1 MTKIKPLQKVQ
12 MVTFSKIYVYSSE
25 RLICYQE
32 YNQTTFLGLFRAR
45 MKREEFSNFLTK
57 NVNFSS
63 PSRLYPDLQTRV
75 MFLATKRILQPMHIN
90 VKFLILYQCDEHTI
104 REKLTVR

>member
-1 MTKIKPLQKVQ
+1 MSEIKPLQKVQ

-45 MKREEFSNFLTK
+45 MKREEFSNFFTK
-57 NVNFSS
+57 KLKLFKSL
-63 PSRLYPDLQTRV
+63 SRLYPDLQTRV
-75 MFLATKRILQPMHIN
+75 MFLATKRILQPMQKKWH
-90 VKFLILYQCDEHTI
+90 YQ
-104 REKLTVR
+104 V

>member
-1 MTKIKPLQKVQ
+1 MTEIKPLQKVQ

-45 MKREEFSNFLTK
+45 MKREEFSPITTHLQYPTTQLFG
-57 NVNFSS
+57 FS
-63 PSRLYPDLQTRV
+63 
-75 MFLATKRILQPMHIN
+75 I
-90 VKFLILYQCDEHTI
+90 
-104 REKLTVR
+104 

>member
-1 MTKIKPLQKVQ
+1 MTEIKPLQKVQ

-32 YNQTTFLGLFRAR
+32 YNQTTPISSKNEERGIFQFFDQKLKLF
-45 MKREEFSNFLTK
+45 KYL
-57 NVNFSS
+57 
-63 PSRLYPDLQTRV
+63 SRLSPDLQTRV

-90 VKFLILYQCDEHTI
+90 VKFLILYQCDEYTI
-104 REKLTVR
+104 WEKLTVR